1 MMKKIYFLIII
12 TLTANNLFA
21 QTETENYKI
30 VVDKFVR
37 YYNSSQPDSVFK
49 QFSSEMKTALPIEKV
64 EEFVNGLKQQL
75 GKIKSRDFLKY
86 ELTLAKYKTQFDNG
100 VFTLNVSIDKAL
112 KIDGLYVKP
121 YIPDSIPIIERNTT
135 KLILPFKDE
144 WFVVWGGDTEELNYH
159 VIVKSQKNA
168 FDMLIVDKA
177 DNTNK
182 NNGEVNKDY
191 YCFGKELIA
200 PCNAEI
206 ILAVDGIKDNK
217 PGELNSTFPLG
228 NTVVLKTENN
238 EYLYFCHFKQFSIKV
253 KQGQKVKQGELLG
266 LCGNSGRSSEAH
278 LHFHI
283 QNTENMAIA
292 TGVKCYFENIIVNGK
307 LKTDYSPIKNEIIKN
322 K

>member
-1 MMKKIYFLIII
+1 MKKIYFLIMIS
-12 TLTANNLFA
+12 LTASNLFA
-21 QTETENYKI
+21 QTENYKI

-37 YYNSSQPDSVFK
+37 YYNSSQPDSVFN
-49 QFSSEMKTALPIEKV
+49 QFSREMKTALPIRKV
-64 EEFVNGLKQQL
+64 EEFVNGLKQEL

-86 ELTLAKYKTQFDNG
+86 ESTLAIYKTQFDNG
-100 VFTLNVSIDKAL
+100 VFTLNISIDKAL

-121 YIPDSIPIIERNTT
+121 YIPDSIAIIERNIT

-144 WFVVWGGDTEELNYH
+144 WFIVWGGDTEELNYH
-159 VIVKSQKNA
+159 VVVKSQKNA

-177 DNTNK
+177 DNTHK
-182 NNGEVNKDY
+182 NNGEVNEDY

-206 ILAVDGIKDNK
+206 VLAVDGLKDNK

-253 KQGQKVKQGELLG
+253 KQGQKVKQGDLLG

-283 QNTENMAIA
+283 QNTENMSVA
-292 TGVKCYFENIIVNGK
+292 TGVKCYFEKIIVNGK